1 MLPSEMFVNLI
12 DMELQEKISSCN
24 NLDKDAMEALT
35 TLLGQESNLLK
46 NELEDW
52 SIERTNG
59 KNMLFYKGKNYIPKD
74 LHLRRYIV
82 KQHHDAKTAG
92 HPGELETYNTV
103 RQHYWWPGMRTFVNN
118 YVESAN
124 NSRSTEARPNLP

>member
-1 MLPSEMFVNLI
+1 MFVNLI

-52 SIERTNG
+52 LIESTNG
-59 KNMLFYKGKNYIPKD
+59 KNMSFYKGKHYIPKD
-74 LHLRRYIV
+74 LDLRRYIV
-82 KQHHDAKTAG
+82 K
-92 HPGELETYNTV
+92 
-103 RQHYWWPGMRTFVNN
+103 
-118 YVESAN
+118 
-124 NSRSTEARPNLP
+124 